1 MFMLINNPIKKIA
14 MDLLAYRKKQYWIL
28 KIIIFLLTLFET
40 CITVIFYNESYVLS
54 GGENSNVAIV
64 GLFILLFIFWVTF
77 YSIVYINFCI
87 DKKNFS
93 SLLRTGFT
101 EIELVKSMKYFGRKI
116 SITYLFIGGIIGS
129 GIGILS
135 TWEYKQ
141 WNSILVA
148 SVMICITYWII
159 QIALKSSIKKIL
171 KPKNSLYKKTSK
183 HKKNKLRIMNLKEIS
198 LKYMCYNWKHVASV
212 CMLVFLS
219 VFAISYSLSMI
230 RSINVEKYILNTWGE
245 CNYKITLYKEGDMSG
260 DYHLLQV
267 NNPLTEELAQKI
279 VEIEGVNVV
288 EPNYSIKAS
297 INLDD
302 EKKEVSISGVNEQII
317 EKANVNHL
325 ENNEIIIST
334 RTVFLDEIKKIAER
348 KVISVEYFDGIDKKK
363 IDVNVI
369 DIIVD
374 DSKNTRIYANTQY
387 IQEITNCSPVL
398 SFCVY
403 SEENDSIYNQI
414 SELIEGETLE
424 MQDKNTYV
432 SDAKKSLNVLVV
444 GIVIV
449 MVMLILFAISI
460 LINSKFL
467 NIMVRKKDFEVLQT
481 LGMTHIDI
489 KKIMTIEEV
498 ICNIPILIFAWLLG
512 VIMSYI
518 TCNGMGKIG
527 SVFWVYNPAFDSL
540 FWCLIFL
547 VVISYI
553 ELRFYEKVM
562 NKQ

>member
-14 MDLLAYRKKQYWIL
+14 MDLFAYRKKQYWIL
-28 KIIIFLLTLFET
+28 KIIVFLLTLFET

-54 GGENSNVAIV
+54 GGENFNVAIV

-116 SITYLFIGGIIGS
+116 SFTYLFIGGIIGS
-129 GIGILS
+129 GVGILS

-171 KPKNSLYKKTSK
+171 KPTNSLYKKTSK
-183 HKKNKLRIMNLKEIS
+183 HKKNKLEIMNLKEIS
-198 LKYMCYNWKHVASV
+198 FKYMCYNWKHVASV

-230 RSINVEKYILNTWGE
+230 RSIDVEKYILDTWGD

-279 VEIEGVNVV
+279 VEIEGVNAV

-398 SFCVY
+398 SFFVY
-403 SEENDSIYNQI
+403 SEENDTIYNQI
-414 SELIEGETLE
+414 SELIKEKTLE

-432 SDAKKSLNVLVV
+432 LDAKKSLNVLVV

-498 ICNIPILIFAWLLG
+498 VCNIPILIFAWLLG
-512 VIMSYI
+512 VTMSYI
-518 TCNGMGKIG
+518 TCNGMGEIG